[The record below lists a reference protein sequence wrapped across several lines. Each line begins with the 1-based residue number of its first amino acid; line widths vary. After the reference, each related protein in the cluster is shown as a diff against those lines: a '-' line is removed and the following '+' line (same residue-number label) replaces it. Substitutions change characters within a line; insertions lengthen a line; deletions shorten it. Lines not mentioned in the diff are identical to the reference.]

1 MSWTY
6 RVVSNHSYNLLH
18 SIHSEHTMRC
28 PHVLGIVGYSGS
40 GKTTLIEA
48 MLPLLCTRGLRV
60 ALIKH
65 THKDVDVDKPIDGK
79 AKDTWRHRKA
89 GAQQVLLVAP
99 KRWVHINELDELHP
113 PPTLEEQLD
122 LLAPCDLVLVE
133 GFKFAQI
140 PKIEITRKLE
150 PLLYPADS
158 RVIAVASTLGQEAFA
173 KKVPHYLNLDEPAE
187 VAAFILQRLGLH
199 K

>member
-1 MSWTY
+1 
-6 RVVSNHSYNLLH
+6 
-18 SIHSEHTMRC
+18 MRC

-48 MLPLLCTRGLRV
+48 MLPLLCARGLRV

-99 KRWVHINELDELHP
+99 KRWVHINELDESHP
-113 PPTLEEQLD
+113 APTLEEQLE

-133 GFKFAQI
+133 GYKFAQI

-150 PLLYPADS
+150 PLLYPADNH
-158 RVIAVASTLGQEAFA
+158 VIAVATTVAAQDFPQA
-173 KKVPHYLNLDEPAE
+173 VPHWLNLDAPAE
-187 VAAFILQRLGLH
+187 IARFILQRLGFE
-199 K
+199 